1 VFFSLHY
8 WVGGIASTG
17 RWGYPAEFTDGL
29 SKIYDELVQLQDE
42 RNANIAAS
50 KTATVKQQQLLQ

>member
-1 VFFSLHY
+1 L
-8 WVGGIASTG
+8 GGRHCKPGPLVI
-17 RWGYPAEFTDGL
+17 PEFTDGL

-50 KTATVKQQQLLQ
+50 KAATVKQQQLLQ